1 MNKKILS
8 AMLSVAILFAAG
20 SAFVSCKDYDDDIKN
35 LQTQID
41 GLKQTI
47 ETIQGQIAKG
57 YLLTA
62 VNQTAGGVTI
72 TLSDGKTYTIN
83 NGKDGAAGADG
94 KDGDVWTIGD
104 DGYWYKNG
112 TKTEYKAKGDKGEKG
127 EKGEQGE
134 QGPAGPQG
142 PQGPQGASGGTDGKD
157 GVYYVPGEDGYFY
170 VVDPNTGTKTK
181 TDIKWSNQGGTGNPV
196 VNAAW
201 DSSNNTLTLSGLV
214 DSNGNVTAVTIA
226 LNGTLKSLVFVPQ
239 LYLDGIEGIEYPW
252 IGGQFLERN
261 TIKSDWKDLSHHG
274 TDAKEL
280 QDIQDPLY
288 DYIPNTL
295 ARYYDVDA
303 KKIRPT
309 GGNKYAKKQKALT
322 AANEWI
328 YGPAW
333 AVQYHMN
340 PASAAADYSVNAPKF
355 NVLEP
360 DVIYYNTRAAAN
372 KLNITSPQNF
382 WVGATPKAATYGIY
396 GKLEAKEYGKY
407 GIWSQRNG
415 SFTASEGVLT
425 AGIQIEYPNRLSPW
439 PTDET
444 LNPDGAD
451 TATPTY
457 KYGDWD
463 WFGLS
468 KYDAKYNDTDN
479 TVALQLNNGEEG
491 IVTSD
496 YALLVPTRVQL
507 EGLIW
512 YNKPEYKEPNMPGYS
527 YGPGNQDGDEE
538 GTCKVNN
545 FDCTANRI
553 HVWDSPEEALNDPRG
568 AALELWVGDEVD
580 LTKYL
585 GVHFMKENLKKKEK
599 AVANNNDFE
608 DVYEVGC
615 WKYGEE
621 AAFGLHYE
629 FQFVDYYNST
639 NQTHDS
645 RYAAFN
651 DWDGNWDSWVATNN
665 TDNNGT
671 KMNKTGIIKVKSVTV
686 DGKTQDVESTTS
698 VDREP
703 LVRVLLKNEAN
714 KVLLDGYILLHI
726 NHEPDNLEIVY
737 PETAKTFDLCNG
749 LTLSSNWSQFS
760 NIVLQT
766 SLNNEKMLAF
776 DDYYWADC
784 KTGGTIYGDDG
795 KYVSPD
801 ARRVMDAADGHA
813 QYQLKLYNFGDK
825 FGQNVS
831 AEALKAMKNGG
842 ASAYEEN
849 KIAGFQTNQGLG
861 VVYYK
866 PNGEGTTNHVFH
878 WYLSPEEIEYI
889 THDLKDDQ
897 YPVTVTRWFR
907 YVAKDERRMREVNN
921 YSAPYPYLWVK
932 MTMKITRGDNK
943 VAYKT
948 KDTNYWYHW
957 NTGANNVGIPA
968 ESAVN
973 WSALAWDIQAPRND
987 FRITTFNRT
996 ILNSVVGNKWN
1007 VGGKK
1012 YKHYFAPKPEKLEFY
1027 TYTRTSDGSTRI
1039 SEAIAASPYVQPGTV
1054 IAPMT
1059 IKSVVEDFEKLPAD
1073 LQTKLLKSGKVKKET
1088 RWITPQ
1094 AGGTFNADGDWDL
1107 MYCKYVWTHDY
1118 NNLDPRFE
1126 AEPVSDNI
1134 KQDAHK
1140 WIESDLESIMTK
1152 CAIDYTRG
1160 VFANKDL
1167 YSYNP
1172 DTKTYIKIAEL
1183 NQATGEI
1190 QLLKANQTS
1199 FEEAKL
1205 VLNAY
1210 GYEGNHTNI
1219 YKELRTWVGLVA
1231 DLGCEVAMYTYPVQ
1245 TNDNLNTFLISWQRP
1260 INTLAEPIKP
1270 ALDANTNENY
1280 FHMIDYLKL
1289 YDWRGNKPNQ
1299 GYMYEDHYWF
1309 WAYYQLKSI
1318 ILDLDP
1324 LSVYTN
1330 LHYGNAYNTLNTIST
1345 EVDLWAAS
1353 DAFGGAGNSGLSIF
1367 NFNEG
1372 PDMTPAG
1379 IARGI
1384 YNFNSSYKETNIENF
1399 MGTPNFENPTTKYH
1413 AQKQRFGTV
1422 YYQNNGH
1429 NVQIFDVYIPY
1440 TVEYEW
1446 GWITRFADFVIDST
1460 HGQH

>member
-35 LQTQID
+35 LQGQID

-57 YLLTA
+57 YLLTS
-62 VNQTAGGVTI
+62 VNQTTGGVTI
-72 TLSDGKTYTIN
+72 TLSDGKTYTID

-112 TKTEYKAKGDKGEKG
+112 TKTEYKAKGDKG

-170 VVDPNTGTKTK
+170 VVDPNTGNKTK

-425 AGIQIEYPNRLSPW
+425 AGIQIEHPNRLSPW

-468 KYDAKYNDTDN
+468 KYDANYNNTDN

-527 YGPGNQDGDEE
+527 YGPGNQLGDEE
-538 GTCKVNN
+538 GTCKANN
-545 FDCTANRI
+545 FDCTENRI

-671 KMNKTGIIKVKSVTV
+671 KMNKTGIIKVKSVTA

-703 LVRVLLKNEAN
+703 LVRVLLKNADN

-784 KTGGTIYGDDG
+784 KTGGTVYGDDG

-907 YVAKDERRMREVNN
+907 YVAKDEKRGRVVNN

-1039 SEAIAASPYVQPGTV
+1039 SEAIAASPYVQAGTV

-1231 DLGCEVAMYTYPVQ
+1231 DLGCEVAMYTYPEK

-1345 EVDLWAAS
+1345 DVDLWAAS

-1399 MGTPNFENPTTKYH
+1399 MGTPNLENPTTKYH

-1440 TVEYEW
+1440 TIEYEW

-1460 HGQH
+1460 HGTH